1 MDSTRAQRRHASAG
15 KGTATGLPGMGR
27 PVHKSGTMRTTLR
40 ESAGVSIGMA
50 SLRCCAA
57 ITVMTAA
64 LQACAWVKPT
74 ASGAEVRVA
83 SAAEVAACSEAGST
97 QVSVLD
103 KVAGVRRGYGAVSE
117 ELATLARNSAAQ
129 LGGDTVVPS
138 SEIVDGTQTFAV
150 YNCGHHK

>member
-1 MDSTRAQRRHASAG
+1 LAPVEIAECEEANMEVTTMKRLPDV
-15 KGTATGLPGMGR
+15 TAVVIVIAL
-27 PVHKSGTMRTTLR
+27 
-40 ESAGVSIGMA
+40 
-50 SLRCCAA
+50 
-57 ITVMTAA
+57 

-83 SAAEVAACSEAGST
+83 SAAEVAGCSEAGST

-103 KVAGVRRGYGAVSE
+103 KVAGVRRGYTTVAE

-129 LGGDTVVPS
+129 LGGDTVVPT

-150 YNCGHHK
+150 YKCGSSK